1 MHRVLA
7 ACLAF
12 AIGATAAAQTPPP
25 APAAPPPYATTKLTD
40 NVYYF
45 RHGGYQA
52 MFVVTP
58 QGVIATDPIGYANAQ
73 APQIYLDEI
82 RKVTSAPIRYVVYS
96 HHHYD
101 HILGGKPFKDA
112 GATFVA
118 HRDAKAKL
126 AALDN
131 ADVVPPDEI
140 VDERRTIEL
149 GGVRVD
155 LIHVGRN
162 HSDNSLVVLVPKDKM
177 LFTVDFIPIQGLLF
191 RDAPDGYL
199 PDWFDSLDRVLALD
213 WDRMIPGHPGPGGR
227 LGTKEDVRALKQ
239 YMTDVSNV
247 AKQLADERKCLNDE
261 AMRAVKLPKYE
272 GWGAYGTYLFGN
284 VERFCEYWGRGY

>member
-1 MHRVLA
+1 MCILP
-7 ACLAF
+7 
-12 AIGATAAAQTPPP
+12 ISATAVAQTPAA
-25 APAAPPPYATTKLTD
+25 APAPPPFATTKLTD

-101 HILGGKPFKDA
+101 HIMGGKPFKDA

-118 HRDAKAKL
+118 HRNAKTHL

-131 ADVVPPDEI
+131 PNVVMPDET
-140 VDERRTIEL
+140 VDDRRTIEL

-162 HSDNSLVVLVPKDKM
+162 HSDNSLAMLVPRTRCSSPSIS
-177 LFTVDFIPIQGLLF
+177 FPCRRCSSATCPTAFCPIGST
-191 RDAPDGYL
+191 RSIACSRSTG
-199 PDWFDSLDRVLALD
+199 
-213 WDRMIPGHPGPGGR
+213 IG
-227 LGTKEDVRALKQ
+227 
-239 YMTDVSNV
+239 
-247 AKQLADERKCLNDE
+247 
-261 AMRAVKLPKYE
+261 
-272 GWGAYGTYLFGN
+272 
-284 VERFCEYWGRGY
+284 